1 MHDPLPAF
9 ASSLQLDVLG
19 RDRGRDDDVG
29 AGGNGRG
36 VVADDRLDAG
46 CPEPLEI
53 GRLNPVGARN
63 GMSERPADERQPAH
77 PGAADRDEVQG
88 AGVRGHCGAG

>member
-9 ASSLQLDVLG
+9 ASSLQLDVLR

-36 VVADDRLDAG
+36 IVADGRLDAG

-63 GMSERPADERQPAH
+63 GMSERLADERQPAH

-88 AGVRGHCGAG
+88 AGVRGHCSAW